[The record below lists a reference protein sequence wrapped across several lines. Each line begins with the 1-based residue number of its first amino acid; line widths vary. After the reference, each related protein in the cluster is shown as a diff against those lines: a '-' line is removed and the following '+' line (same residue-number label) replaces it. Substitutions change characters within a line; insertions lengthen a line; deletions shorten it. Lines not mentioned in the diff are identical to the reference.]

1 MKKYL
6 MTGVAAIAL
15 CAAFTSCS
23 KNEEL
28 YNPEQIDQMK
38 AEEIYNAYS
47 DAFVEYIGGSVASNQ
62 DWGFGSAKTRGE
74 YANANL
80 WYRDYEVPANVT
92 DYERT
97 KVTEYFTNHLFEN
110 QRRIN
115 NVDFKDFFIYQVYK
129 GEESYNNAY
138 GNSAGVGS
146 DHVNHLQTYVG
157 GTMDEFDA
165 STEQLITY
173 NSGNYQ
179 LDTKGNLKREHMNN
193 FNKGD
198 NQNVAYQDGHSGD
211 PNYAIIG
218 AMLMVNSGTAD
229 FSFHGTEDN
238 KYHNTYVIIPGEEID
253 PSLAG
258 FWYVGFDFVATGGYT
273 DEGGNLQQGNM
284 RIERDWQFND
294 WIVRISPA
302 QKIGTRNY
310 TLRVLGEDLTFSS
323 TATGVDKDADFDF
336 NDVVFDVAFVN
347 SGTDA
352 EKGTWIRL
360 MAAGGTLPLYIGEV
374 TDENEV
380 HKRFGDYPVTTMIN
394 TNWPSGANNVPSVE
408 WRYSDQIVNAKNIP
422 VTVMKNGSPLVLKAE
437 RGEPASKIA
446 VNDVHFRWCDE
457 RVSMKQHFP
466 LFLDWCTA
474 NSFTSTWWLQVN
486 P

>member
-1 MKKYL
+1 

-38 AEEIYNAYS
+38 AEEIYKAYS

-80 WYRDYEVPANVT
+80 WYKDYEVPANVT
-92 DYERT
+92 DYERA
-97 KVTEYFTNHLFEN
+97 KVTEYFTNNTFPN

-115 NVDFKDFFIYQVYK
+115 NVDFTDFFVYQVYK
-129 GEESYNNAY
+129 GEQTYVAHNNGAPF
-138 GNSAGVGS
+138 VGS
-146 DHVNHLQTYVG
+146 SKTNHLQTYVG
-157 GTMDEFDA
+157 GTMEEFDA
-165 STEQLITY
+165 STAPTSTVY
-173 NSGNYQ
+173 SGNCQ
-179 LDTKGNLKREHMNN
+179 IDSKGDLRREHMNN
-193 FNKGD
+193 FNAGD
-198 NQNVAYQDGHSGD
+198 NQNVAYQDGHNND
-211 PNYAIIG
+211 PDYAIIG
-218 AMLMVNSGTAD
+218 AMLMINSGTAD

-238 KYHNTYVIIPGEEID
+238 KYHNTYVIIPGETID

-258 FWYVGFDFVATGGYT
+258 FWYVGFDYFADGQ
-273 DEGGNLQQGNM
+273 NSNM
-284 RIERDWQFND
+284 QVDRDWRFND

-302 QKIGTRNY
+302 QRIGTRIY